1 MSYLFIARRK
11 RKDRV
16 ERKEERLKEKSC
28 YKLMDIN
35 LFITKAVTLGPSQSF
50 LISLPIRILHSL
62 SQR

>member
-11 RKDRV
+11 RKDRA
-16 ERKEERLKEKSC
+16 ERKKEWWKDKSC
-28 YKLMDIN
+28 YKLMDFY
-35 LFITKAVTLGPSQSF
+35 LFITKAVTLGPSQSL

>member
-11 RKDRV
+11 RKDRA
-16 ERKEERLKEKSC
+16 ERKEERWKEKSC

-35 LFITKAVTLGPSQSF
+35 LFITKAVTLGPSQSL